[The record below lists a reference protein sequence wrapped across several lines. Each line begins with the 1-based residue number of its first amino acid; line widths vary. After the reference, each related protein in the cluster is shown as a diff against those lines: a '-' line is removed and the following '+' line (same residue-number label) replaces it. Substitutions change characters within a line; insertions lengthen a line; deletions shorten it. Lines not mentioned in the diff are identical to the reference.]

1 MDVRDAN
8 ALTTTQLT
16 LNADVL
22 FHEFTGASWPS
33 VSGPLVVPATS
44 QLRAVRIRSVTTQA
58 CAMRLGPSG
67 EGLASGGYLARL
79 TLPDTN
85 LAEWLDGKAV
95 TIGNLT
101 VRFSKTAASSGT
113 TLIGLADKTRSQI
126 RTELLALIT
135 AGATGIADLT
145 KAASLAPGVIV
156 LQSAANGNGITIS
169 TTASASGL
177 LAEGFVAAY
186 EIRVAVGTSPLNL
199 EYEVP
204 PNADVRCISLR
215 AQTSGSVVTIEAYW
229 TTRSV

>member
-8 ALTTTQLT
+8 LLTTTSLT
-16 LNADVL
+16 LGDVL
-22 FHEFTGASWPS
+22 YHEFTAASWAS
-33 VSGPLVVPATS
+33 VSGPLVRPATS

-58 CAMRLGPSG
+58 CALRLGPSG

-85 LAEWLDGKAV
+85 LAEWLDGKAL

-101 VRFSKTAASSGT
+101 VTFSRTAASSGN
-113 TLIGLADKTRSQI
+113 LIGVAGKTRAEI

-145 KAASLAPGVIV
+145 KAASADPAVIV
-156 LQSAANGNGITIS
+156 LQSAANGNGVTIS
-169 TTASASGL
+169 TTASGSGL
-177 LAEGFVAAY
+177 LAEGFLAAY
-186 EIRVAVGTSPLNL
+186 EIRIAVGTSPLNL

-204 PNADVRCISLR
+204 PGADVRCLSLR
-215 AQTSGSVVTIEAYW
+215 AQSAGSVVVVEAYW